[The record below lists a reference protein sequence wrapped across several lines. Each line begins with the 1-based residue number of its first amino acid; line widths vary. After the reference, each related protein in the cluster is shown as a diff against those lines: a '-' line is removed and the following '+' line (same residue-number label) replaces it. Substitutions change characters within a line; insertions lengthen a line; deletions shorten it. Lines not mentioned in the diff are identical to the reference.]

1 MKNYINRMVV
11 IFSVAMLVVSMC
23 ACGKSEVSDTTA
35 TTTVEKVSTDAD
47 ATKEGAT
54 KADSSSETQTTSEL
68 AKITTEKTTD
78 SVTEEENAVT
88 EKSTTESKKSESATE
103 KRVETTQQTTTQNQS
118 TTQATTQHSKPGNS
132 GNNGNSQ
139 NNNQTATTSH
149 SHTWVNHTKTVHHDA
164 QYEDQEVTKYKKE
177 EHLFCNTCGADITN
191 IGSDAHYAASGT
203 MWVNGGTDENP
214 WWVEVTRCAGC
225 HTGSVNVP
233 YTETEKVK
241 VQDAYDEEIVDYQY
255 CSGCGQRK

>member
-78 SVTEEENAVT
+78 SVTEAENAVT

-103 KRVETTQQTTTQNQS
+103 ERVETTQQTTTQNQS

>member
-47 ATKEGAT
+47 ATKEDAM

-139 NNNQTATTSH
+139 NNNQAATTSH

>member
-11 IFSVAMLVVSMC
+11 IFSVAMLVLSMC

-47 ATKEGAT
+47 ATKEDAT

-139 NNNQTATTSH
+139 NNNQAATTSH

>member
-35 TTTVEKVSTDAD
+35 TTVEKVSTDAD
-47 ATKEGAT
+47 ATKEDAT
-54 KADSSSETQTTSEL
+54 KADSSSETQTTTEL
-68 AKITTEKTTD
+68 AKITTEKSTD
-78 SVTEEENAVT
+78 SVTEEKDTVT
-88 EKSTTESKKSESATE
+88 EKSTTEGKKSESTTE
-103 KRVETTQQTTTQNQS
+103 KKTETTQQITTQNQS
-118 TTQATTQHSKPGNS
+118 TTQAQATTQQSKPGNS

-139 NNNQTATTSH
+139 NNSQTATSH
-149 SHTWVNHTKTVHHDA
+149 SHTWVNHTKIVHHDA

-203 MWVNGGTDENP
+203 MWINCGTDENP
-214 WWVEVTRCAGC
+214 WWVEATRCSGC
-225 HTGSVNVP
+225 HGSWISVP

-241 VQDAYDEEIVDYQY
+241 VKDAYDEEVTDYQY

>member
-1 MKNYINRMVV
+1 MKNYINKIVV

-47 ATKEGAT
+47 ATKEEAT
-54 KADSSSETQTTSEL
+54 KADLSSETQTTTEL